1 MIAKFAALLVAALF
15 ADAAFAANTAT
26 LDWGYTSND
35 PANDNPTFVVYQG
48 LQGQPKV
55 AGPTTTAKTLT
66 INTGLASGKTYCWHV
81 TARTALDESLPS
93 NEACK
98 TFPAVPAAPTSLIV
112 H

>member
-1 MIAKFAALLVAALF
+1 MKKLIALALAL
-15 ADAAFAANTAT
+15 APMLALAANTAT

-66 INTGLASGKTYCWHV
+66 ISTGLLSGKTYCWHV

-98 TFPAVPAAPTSLIV
+98 TFPAIPAAPTSLTV
-112 H
+112 R